1 MIRRPPRSTLFPYT
15 TLFRSIMPS
24 ATQRY
29 STVRCQRA
37 MSASGSTSAQ
47 GARRTLATPR
57 SFRCG
62 RPVSRGLLIQPKLR
76 RRPAGRLREK
86 VVGIVLRDFARDVA
100 GDDAV
105 IRQELRDSLDRF
117 ERQGR
122 IEPRGANRLGGHG
135 LGQAGLLRVNAGPAL
150 RVLSGGLQ
158 HIHVSDD

>member
-1 MIRRPPRSTLFPYT
+1 
-15 TLFRSIMPS
+15 MPS

-29 STVRCQRA
+29 STVRCQR
-37 MSASGSTSAQ
+37 MTSATGSTSAQ
-47 GARRTLATPR
+47 GARRTLATPQ
-57 SFRCG
+57 SSRCG

-86 VVGIVLRDFARDVA
+86 LVGVVLRDFARDVA

-122 IEPRGANRLGGHG
+122 IELRGANRFGGHG
-135 LGQAGLLRVNAGPAL
+135 LGQASLLRVNAGPAL
-150 RVLSGGLQ
+150 WVLAG
-158 HIHVSDD
+158 